1 MSTPLSFC
9 DISARYGQTPAP
21 QKTIEEQT
29 GWNFNQLFSDYLN
42 KVRAQREEDEAHA
55 SEDALMAMIDAMNAP
70 EEDRQTDQ
78 DKTAVQALMKAG
90 PALLESEKFNK
101 LRVQFKGEIDVT
113 VMPEIRALMA
123 TLGDA
128 SSFKQV
134 DDIQEEQKEQKELAE
149 EKERLEVT
157 EARDP
162 SETSDP
168 DIIRK
173 EV

>member
-1 MSTPLSFC
+1 
-9 DISARYGQTPAP
+9 
-21 QKTIEEQT
+21 
-29 GWNFNQLFSDYLN
+29 
-42 KVRAQREEDEAHA
+42 
-55 SEDALMAMIDAMNAP
+55 
-70 EEDRQTDQ
+70 
-78 DKTAVQALMKAG
+78 
-90 PALLESEKFNK
+90 
-101 LRVQFKGEIDVT
+101 
-113 VMPEIRALMA
+113 MPEIRALMA

-134 DDIQEEQKEQKELAE
+134 DDIQEGQKEQKELAE